1 MEEGP
6 ALALPRV
13 ITCSSGGRPSVPSLC
28 WGMLLLKRY
37 FTRTTHA
44 HSPISLNDHMLESP
58 LHFDAFSRFSFPKD
72 GTKDQNPRP
81 LCTLCFSGLLSPQP
95 GLRSLPCPGTG
106 NIWGSSS
113 HRASLSRPRA
123 GRPPWSSGESSLFH
137 SAVVWQGRSLLGNG
151 ADRICCLSWVISVL
165 GLYFLHHSNWE

>member
-58 LHFDAFSRFSFPKD
+58 LHFDAFPRFSFSERWHKGPK
-72 GTKDQNPRP
+72 PM
-81 LCTLCFSGLLSPQP
+81 
-95 GLRSLPCPGTG
+95 
-106 NIWGSSS
+106 
-113 HRASLSRPRA
+113 ASLY
-123 GRPPWSSGESSLFH
+123 
-137 SAVVWQGRSLLGNG
+137 
-151 ADRICCLSWVISVL
+151 SVL
-165 GLYFLHHSNWE
+165 QRIAVSPAWPKVIAMSWDRQHLGKFVPPSQPQQAKGRKTTLELRGVIPFSFCCSMAGEVSSWQRG